1 MPIFCVQKYTSQ
13 GGYKKMSRFGIK
25 EVADVIFFNIQTGK
39 PELFFDTLKLSNLEN
54 AAETVYAQG
63 GRGNG
68 RLIGW
73 DFGRTATFN
82 MQDALLS
89 EQSLGMLA
97 GGAPVEGVAKI
108 HKREVLIVVDNAG
121 AEEVTLSEI
130 PVNLAGIVVYATTD
144 GKFHG
149 VELTKGTLT
158 AKVLGVSG
166 GTIPVAA
173 GDKVVVYYQYNSA
186 TTAQT
191 ITIASDKFPAYYTVV
206 AQTIVRNEGGFD
218 EPIQVVIPKAK
229 LQVGF
234 TMTMDAAN
242 VSVFDFNMDVFKDTD
257 STDMVQFI
265 KY

>member
-1 MPIFCVQKYTSQ
+1 
-13 GGYKKMSRFGIK
+13 MSRFGIK
-25 EVADVIFFNIQTGK
+25 EVADVIFYNIQTGK

-54 AAETVYAQG
+54 AAQTVYAEG

-97 GGAPVEGVAKI
+97 ANAPVIGVTKI
-108 HKREVLIVVDNAG
+108 RKREVLSVLTG
-121 AEEVTLSEI
+121 SVTLAET
-130 PVNLAGIVVYATTD
+130 PVANSIVAYAATEN

-149 VELTKGTLT
+149 AELTVGTIT
-158 AKVLGVSG
+158 AKQVAVSG
-166 GTIPVAA
+166 GTPVVAD
-173 GDKVVVYYQYNSA
+173 GDLVVVYYQYDSQA
-186 TTAQT
+186 TAQT
-191 ITIASDKFPAYYTVV
+191 ITIASDKFPAYYTVAASTV
-206 AQTIVRNEGGFD
+206 VRNESGFD
-218 EPIQVVIPKAK
+218 EPIQLLIPKAK

-234 TMTMDAAN
+234 TLTMDAAN
-242 VSVFDFNMDVFKDTD
+242 VSVFDFNLEVFKDND
-257 STDMVQFI
+257 STDMIQFI